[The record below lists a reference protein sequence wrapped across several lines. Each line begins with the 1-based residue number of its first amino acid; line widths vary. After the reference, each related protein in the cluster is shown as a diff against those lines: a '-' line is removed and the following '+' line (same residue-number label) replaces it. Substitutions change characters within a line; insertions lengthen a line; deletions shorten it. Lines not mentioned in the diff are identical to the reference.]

1 MNIVILAAGDFPRK
15 AYPKYLLESADA
27 LVCCDSALESA
38 LKHGLKVDAVV
49 GDMDSIKAGVLA
61 GFSGKKIHETEQDFN
76 DLTKTMRYVM
86 DNYRDIDG
94 ISILGATGKH
104 EAHTLGNLSLL
115 MTYEKWWGFWEKNIT
130 VQIVSD
136 YCTAFAIGRS
146 CRLEVGEGRKVSFF
160 CCDPSL
166 RIHTTGLQW
175 PLDKVEFGEWW
186 KATLNRA
193 TADEITLEMNHPAEV
208 LIILE

>member
-1 MNIVILAAGDFPRK
+1 MSEVHVREGES
-15 AYPKYLLESADA
+15 LEN
-27 LVCCDSALESA
+27 A

-86 DNYRDIDG
+86 SNYHDIDG
-94 ISILGATGKH
+94 INILGATGKH
-104 EAHTLGNLSLL
+104 EAHTVGNLSLL

-136 YCTAFAIGRS
+136 YCTAFAIGQS

-160 CCDPSL
+160 CYDSSL

-175 PLDKVEFGEWW
+175 PLDEVEFGEWW

>member
-49 GDMDSIKAGVLA
+49 GDMDSIKASVLA

-86 DNYRDIDG
+86 SNYHDIDG

-115 MTYEKWWGFWEKNIT
+115 MTYEKWWGFWEKNIM

-136 YCTAFAIGRS
+136 YCTAFAIGQS

-175 PLDKVEFGEWW
+175 PLDEVEFGEWW